1 MSFLSV
7 VGLFQNLIFQACS
20 TLYITYCQN
29 SIDWKKMV
37 THFVCLKAVSIV
49 TYDSYQKT
57 ARSLKP
63 SFIHS
68 FVHSRTLFI
77 FHYYHWPDAVCIFWL
92 HNLFLTRLY
101 KLFILKKKEFCQS
114 PICGLPILSI
124 SQINW
129 KQKYLTG
136 SKTGSSHKYSEKQG
150 MNRANGGANESLS

>member
-37 THFVCLKAVSIV
+37 THFACLKAVSIV

-77 FHYYHWPDAVCIFWL
+77 FHYYHWPENRMYFMV
-92 HNLFLTRLY
+92 T
-101 KLFILKKKEFCQS
+101 EFVSDS
-114 PICGLPILSI
+114 PL
-124 SQINW
+124 QII
-129 KQKYLTG
+129 
-136 SKTGSSHKYSEKQG
+136 YSEKKKNFASRQFVASPHYTYWC
-150 MNRANGGANESLS
+150 RIR